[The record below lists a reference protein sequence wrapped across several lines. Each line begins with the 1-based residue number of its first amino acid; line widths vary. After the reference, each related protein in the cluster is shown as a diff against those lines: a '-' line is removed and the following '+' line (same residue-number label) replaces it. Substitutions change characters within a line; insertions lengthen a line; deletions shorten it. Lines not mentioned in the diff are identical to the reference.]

1 MKKTV
6 TLFLLSLLGLSA
18 FAQDRLFVVT
28 DRDSYISG
36 DAVFCSVF
44 VLDSD
49 GAKAPFSATAY
60 LELISTEGT
69 VAEAKIGLFDGR
81 GCGSFR
87 IPSSAATGNYRLLAY
102 TARSR
107 ENDADA
113 RILSVYNTTSSARVK
128 DGVRPVKDLSAVEE
142 SLPDT
147 GELTLSLDPP
157 AGPRQE
163 GRLVLEGLNQ
173 NADLTVSIAHEDGLT
188 RVRNIRLDRFLREAV
203 TPASNGSNGEY
214 EGEIIT
220 ASVEGFSQAASVGE
234 TDVTAYLSTA
244 GEPTQVYI
252 GRASG
257 NSQLQFFTGNIYGD
271 RELVCEVVSLYGQ
284 SAHISLKS
292 PFRHPELTE
301 PVPVLEICP
310 TEKDALTSRK
320 EALHTQSALRLD
332 TLVRFLPKR
341 KDLILDGHEH
351 VRYHLE
357 DYTRFPTVQ
366 EICTEFISEL
376 IFNRQGGKWVLRM
389 NVRDAATGKRY
400 SRENILVMMDGV
412 VLTDLKKLADF
423 DAMLLEDVDIYQ
435 GSIVI
440 GEVPFNGL
448 VNFVSKKNYVTAMD
462 FPENTRMF
470 DFKGVSYPVAYTGNV
485 PGGKDLREVLLWLPV
500 QEVKA
505 GETLELPFSAPEYGG
520 NFTVKIQGLLDDGT
534 PVCLERQFSIQ

>member
-1 MKKTV
+1 MKKHI
-6 TLFLLSLLGLSA
+6 TLFLLLLLGLA
-18 FAQDRLFVVT
+18 ATAQDRLFVVT
-28 DRDSYISG
+28 DRDSYVSG

-44 VLDSD
+44 VLDAN

-87 IPSSAATGNYRLLAY
+87 IPSTAATGNYRLLAY

-107 ENDADA
+107 ENDTDA

-128 DGVRPVKDLSAVEE
+128 DGVRPVKELSSVEK
-142 SLPDT
+142 SLHGT
-147 GELTLSLDPP
+147 GGLSLTLDAP
-157 AGPRQE
+157 AGPKQK
-163 GRLVLEGLNQ
+163 GRLVLEGLPQ

-188 RVRNIRLDRFLREAV
+188 RVRNLRLDRFIREAA
-203 TPASNGSNGEY
+203 TPGPNGSNGEY

-220 ASVEGFSQAASVGE
+220 ASVEGFSQGKTAAE
-234 TDVTAYLSTA
+234 TDVTAFLSTT
-244 GEPTQVYI
+244 GEPSQVYV
-252 GRASG
+252 GRANG
-257 NSQLQFFTGNIYGD
+257 NSQLQFFTGNIYGE

-292 PFRHPELTE
+292 PFRHPELTA

-310 TEKDALTSRK
+310 TEKEALESRK
-320 EALHTQSALRLD
+320 EALRTQGNLQLD
-332 TLVRFLPKR
+332 TLVQFLPKR
-341 KDLILDGHEH
+341 KDLILDGYEH
-351 VRYHLE
+351 IRYHLE

-376 IFNRQGGKWVLRM
+376 VFSRQGGKWVLRM
-389 NVRDAATGKRY
+389 NVRDAASGKRY
-400 SRENILVMMDGV
+400 SLENILVMMDGV

-448 VNFVSKKNYVTAMD
+448 VNFISKKNYVTALD
-462 FPENTRMF
+462 FPENTRMI
-470 DFKGVSYPVAYTGNV
+470 DFKGVSYPVAYTGIV
-485 PGGKDLREVLLWLPV
+485 PGGKDLREVLLWLPA
-500 QEVKA
+500 QEIKA
-505 GETLELPFSAPEYGG
+505 GERLEIPFFAPEYGG
-520 NFTVKIQGLLDDGT
+520 NFTVTIQGLLDDGT
-534 PVCLERQFSIQ
+534 PVCLEKHFRIQ